1 MNYFKYVLV
10 APLTLLLA
18 CGGGKESAKVDD
30 VDVDK
35 IHADTVTKK
44 DLDNFMHILP
54 SHLRVAMMFK
64 NAGVN
69 YNATVVADVSKH
81 TTFEKPYDQAYM
93 LGVYSVDLAYSA
105 INNQTQQSVN
115 FMKAGKYLAQQLG
128 IEQIYEANNTL
139 SRFESNME
147 DIDSVKTLINDLFT
161 ETDVFLKDNDKLD
174 VLLISMSAG
183 WLEAVYI
190 SSNLA
195 AQTGKREI
203 ISLIGDQRLS
213 LSHLISM
220 MNSHTEHADFGTLV
234 SDLETVQKALEKGQ
248 KTPDTETMAGVYD
261 LNKDELKS
269 IVDLVEKIRSKVVA
283 TKS

>member
-1 MNYFKYVLV
+1 M
-10 APLTLLLA
+10 A
-18 CGGGKESAKVDD
+18 CGGGNESAKVEN
-30 VDVDK
+30 VDVDEV
-35 IHADTVTKK
+35 HSNSMTKK

-54 SHLRVAMMFK
+54 SHLRVALMFK

-81 TTFEKPYDQAYM
+81 TTYEKPFEQAYM
-93 LGVYSVDLAYSA
+93 LGVYSVDLAYAA

-139 SRFESNME
+139 SRFEANME
-147 DIDSVKTLINDLFT
+147 NIDSVKTLINDLFT

-195 AQTGKREI
+195 AETGKKEI

-213 LSHLISM
+213 LTHLIAM
-220 MNSHTEHADFGTLV
+220 MKSHATHADFGTMV
-234 SDLETVQKALEKGQ
+234 ADLETVQKELEKGQ
-248 KTPDTETMAGVYD
+248 KTPDTETEAGVYD
-261 LNKDELKS
+261 LSKDELKS
-269 IVDLVEKIRSKVVA
+269 IVKLVEGIRSKVVA
-283 TKS
+283 SKS